1 MSTNDRQDRVPGFV
15 YLDMD
20 RVKSISS
27 RIDEGYIEEKV
38 EEEEESSELA
48 ASLTGSIKAYILGV
62 GSSSMSGTV
71 EGRTGSTSRTE
82 ESRALHHYYYP
93 LLEGWLEDF
102 EGEWFHD
109 VDNIIDDIEGDYT
122 ERAARS
128 SVASEVSEGDI
139 IRVSGSV
146 ELLNFSTSME
156 FVDGMLSA
164 VNRLE
169 EVLDDSEDTTSDEA
183 PAAESDIMREGLTED
198 DESPVENLTAN
209 DVVGV
214 SQEDLSA
221 IEVMFELFHEVIPS
235 QYEEMLAARIHPFE
249 DESSLWFW
257 ALVQDDNL
265 DTDPVELLSKYETS
279 EIPNCTVV
287 ARVETITENPD
298 GEEDE
303 NEEGEGIQ
311 FGTFHHFADA
321 IASDFGFKVSY
332 PAISISPIAI
342 YR

>member
-1 MSTNDRQDRVPGFV
+1 
-15 YLDMD
+15 
-20 RVKSISS
+20 
-27 RIDEGYIEEKV
+27 V

-62 GSSSMSGTV
+62 GSSSVSGTV
-71 EGRTGSTSRTE
+71 EDRTGSTSRTE

-93 LLEGWLEDF
+93 LLEDWLEDF

-109 VDNIIDDIEGDYT
+109 VDDTIDDIEGDYT

-128 SVASEVSEGDI
+128 SVTSVVSEGDI
-139 IRVSGSV
+139 IRVTGSV

-156 FVDGMLSA
+156 FIDGILSA

-169 EVLDDSEDTTSDEA
+169 EELDDSEDTTSDEA
-183 PAAESDIMREGLTED
+183 PATESDIMRESLTED
-198 DESPVENLTAN
+198 EESPLENLTAN

-221 IEVMFELFHEVIPS
+221 IELIFKLFHEFIPS
-235 QYEEMLAARIHPFE
+235 QYEEMLAARIYPFE
-249 DESSLWFW
+249 DESPLWFW

-265 DTDPVELLSKYETS
+265 DTDPVELLSKYEMS

-298 GEEDE
+298 DEDDK
-303 NEEGEGIQ
+303 NEEGEGTH

-321 IASDFGFKVSY
+321 IASDFGFKMSC